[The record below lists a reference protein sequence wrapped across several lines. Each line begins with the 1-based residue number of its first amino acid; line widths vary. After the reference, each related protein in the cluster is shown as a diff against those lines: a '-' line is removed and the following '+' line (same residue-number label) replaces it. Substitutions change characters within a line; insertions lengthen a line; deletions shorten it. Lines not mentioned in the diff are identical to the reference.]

1 MAIEYD
7 FSRINPL
14 VTSDADGSNEK
25 TTMIEFTLRGSE
37 TVNGVTY
44 EAYANHEI
52 TLSGDASV
60 APASL
65 DLDTLLNGYISDNN
79 VKAAIDASI
88 SDQKAQAHEWTGS
101 LAAPSVS

>member
-14 VTSDADGSNEK
+14 CTSDADGSNEK
-25 TTMIEFTLRGSE
+25 TTLIEFTL
-37 TVNGVTY
+37 VTY

-52 TLSGDASV
+52 ALSGDASV

-65 DLDTLLNGYISDNN
+65 DLDTLLNSYVSDNN
-79 VKAAIDASI
+79 IKAVVDANI
-88 SDQKAQAHEWTGS
+88 SEQKGEAHEWTGS
-101 LAAPSVS
+101 LTAPSVS

>member
-25 TTMIEFTLRGSE
+25 TTMIEFTLKGSE

-60 APASL
+60 APESL

-88 SDQKAQAHEWTGS
+88 SEQKGLAHEWTGS
-101 LAAPSVS
+101 LSAPSVS

>member
-25 TTMIEFTLRGSE
+25 TTMIEFTLKGSE

-52 TLSGDASV
+52 ALSGDASV

-101 LAAPSVS
+101 LAVPSVS

>member
-14 VTSDADGSNEK
+14 VTSDDDGSNEK

-44 EAYANHEI
+44 EAYSNHEI
-52 TLSGDASV
+52 ALTGDASV
-60 APASL
+60 APADL
-65 DLDTLLNGYISDNN
+65 NLDTLLNTYISDNN
-79 VKAAIDASI
+79 IKDIVDTNI
-88 SDQKAQAHEWTGS
+88 SEQKLAAHEWTGS
-101 LAAPSVS
+101 LTAPSVS

>member
-14 VTSDADGSNEK
+14 VTSDDDGSNEK
-25 TTMIEFTLRGSE
+25 TTMIEFTLKGSE

-52 TLSGDASV
+52 ALSGDASV

-101 LAAPSVS
+101 LAVPSVS

>member
-14 VTSDADGSNEK
+14 VTSDDDGSNEK
-25 TTMIEFTLRGSE
+25 TTMIEFTLRGTE

-65 DLDTLLNGYISDNN
+65 DLDTLLNGYVSDNN

>member
-14 VTSDADGSNEK
+14 VTSDADGSDEK
-25 TTMIEFTLRGSE
+25 TTMIEFTLRGTE

>member
-14 VTSDADGSNEK
+14 VTSDDDGSNEK
-25 TTMIEFTLRGSE
+25 TTMIEFTLRGTE

-44 EAYANHEI
+44 EAYSNHEI
-52 TLSGDASV
+52 ALSGDASV
-60 APASL
+60 APANL

-79 VKAAIDASI
+79 VKDIINTNI
-88 SDQKAQAHEWTGS
+88 SEQKGVAHEWTGN